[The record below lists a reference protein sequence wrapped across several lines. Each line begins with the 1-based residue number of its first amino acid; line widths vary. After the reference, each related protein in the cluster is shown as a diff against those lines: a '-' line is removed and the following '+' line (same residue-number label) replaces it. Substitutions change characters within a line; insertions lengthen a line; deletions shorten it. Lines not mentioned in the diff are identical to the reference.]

1 MNMSTK
7 PKGGLGRGLGSLIG
21 SPASPSVAQT
31 SAPDT
36 IDGSLI
42 TKAPAPKFEA
52 GLVESPEVAAGQ
64 VHIRYIS
71 PAEIRVNSQQPRQY
85 FAEDELRE
93 LTDSIR
99 EHGILQPLVVSLTER
114 GDYELIAGERRL
126 RASKALNLDKIPVV
140 VRAPE
145 EEHKKLELALIENIQ
160 RQDLN
165 PVEEARA
172 YKKMMTD
179 FGLRQEDVATKV
191 GKSRPAVANALRLLE
206 LDEDILQ
213 SLAAG
218 AITRSHARTLLAEPD
233 TERRRELYQQMLR
246 GDMTVREAE
255 ARAGARTV
263 RQAGVKDPNITALE
277 GELRESLG
285 TKVTIDIKGGAGKV
299 GIHFYS
305 REDLKELIAKLSRD

>member
-21 SPASPSVAQT
+21 APASPSVAT
-31 SAPDT
+31 ASAPDT
-36 IDGSLI
+36 IERSPI
-42 TKAPAPKFEA
+42 SKVPTPKFEA

-64 VHIRYIS
+64 VHIRYIAPS
-71 PAEIRVNSQQPRQY
+71 EIKVNSQQPRQY

-126 RASKALNLDKIPVV
+126 RASKALHLDKIPVV

-218 AITRSHARTLLAEPD
+218 EITRSHARTLLAEPD
-233 TERRRELYQQMLR
+233 TERRRELYKQMLR

-263 RQAGVKDPNITALE
+263 RQAGAKDPNIAALE
-277 GELRESLG
+277 SELREKLG

-305 REDLKELIAKLSRD
+305 REDLKELVARLAN